1 MPTFT
6 YTARAVNGDLK
17 SATIDAPSRDDVIK
31 QLRQLRLNVVKI
43 DEGTANRRKRGG
55 SIKMRDI
62 VIFTRQFSTMI
73 NAGLPLVQALD
84 ILAKQSENPALKNVT
99 AGVDRTAGRQRYR

>member
-1 MPTFT
+1 MATYT

-17 SATIDAPSRDDVIK
+17 SATIEAPNRDEVIK
-31 QLRQLRLNVVKI
+31 QLKQQRLNVLKI
-43 DEGTANRRKRGG
+43 DEGTATKKKRSG

-73 NAGLPLVQALD
+73 NSGLPLVQALTFSRRR
-84 ILAKQSENPALKNVT
+84 AKTPRSKT
-99 AGVDRTAGRQRYR
+99 